1 MKTESLFLKKM
12 LLVLF
17 AILGITLC
25 VSCSDDDDKENGD
38 DGGGTTATTP
48 FSSVKVEADGE
59 TVTGSVAGTTITFAF
74 DRAEN
79 FSSCR
84 LMVELNTGW
93 QLTYPTDVDDYDMSD
108 DPDLYFKGPDGSKP
122 KYKVVVTSNAL
133 PIIDASKIT
142 VEGGYALE
150 INNAT
155 KEMVITY
162 DANMDRSNV
171 RLNFAEGALMA
182 GATVETTTF
191 DLSDDPV
198 TLNIRVA
205 GTNRSY
211 ILKIDYSAL
220 MTPASEF
227 GFQDVTEDYV
237 NKAEYPYIT
246 VMKINNA
253 TLSNVIDK
261 KPVKPNPER
270 WDPSGWYGKTQAEA
284 MAVLGDFNDP
294 ATYPGITNISGV
306 NFTVVTLDA
315 SKVKGKLIIDDQ
327 NSVSLSEVNNLVV
340 VTGNHIADK
349 GNAGGRGILYGDN
362 KVYSD
367 KLAWI
372 ESQPLNV
379 QFGECF
385 GFTEDGKISFDVATV
400 KDNTLMKVR
409 FYNADY
415 SEDIDDRNKFPE
427 PEETFDCRN
436 YLDGAWNV
444 KYVASGY
451 PWLVRKG
458 EKLTYKQVMGNN
470 GFNDSMGDNET
481 NRRGLIGKTYDGKIG
496 IAVVGVGDA
505 DGADGLTLLQAA
517 YVLNKMGWKEIMS
530 LGATGWLTGNSWL
543 PSIKINGQLVSGVDG
558 EGSAYVVAF
567 DAK

>member
-1 MKTESLFLKKM
+1 M

-59 TVTGSVAGTTITFAF
+59 TVTGSVDGTTITFAF

-567 DAK
+567 DSN

>member
-1 MKTESLFLKKM
+1 M

-59 TVTGSVAGTTITFAF
+59 TVTGSVDGTTITFAF

-122 KYKVVVTSNAL
+122 KYKGVVTSNAL

-415 SEDIDDRNKFPE
+415 SEDIDDGNKFPE

>member
-59 TVTGSVAGTTITFAF
+59 TVTGSVDGTTITFAF

-108 DPDLYFKGPDGSKP
+108 DPDLYFKGSDGSKP

>member
-1 MKTESLFLKKM
+1 M

-59 TVTGSVAGTTITFAF
+59 TVTGSVDGTTITFAF

-481 NRRGLIGKTYDGKIG
+481 NHRGLIGKTYDGKIG

>member
-1 MKTESLFLKKM
+1 
-12 LLVLF
+12 
-17 AILGITLC
+17 
-25 VSCSDDDDKENGD
+25 
-38 DGGGTTATTP
+38 
-48 FSSVKVEADGE
+48 
-59 TVTGSVAGTTITFAF
+59 
-74 DRAEN
+74 
-79 FSSCR
+79 
-84 LMVELNTGW
+84 
-93 QLTYPTDVDDYDMSD
+93 
-108 DPDLYFKGPDGSKP
+108 
-122 KYKVVVTSNAL
+122 
-133 PIIDASKIT
+133 
-142 VEGGYALE
+142 
-150 INNAT
+150 
-155 KEMVITY
+155 
-162 DANMDRSNV
+162 
-171 RLNFAEGALMA
+171 
-182 GATVETTTF
+182 
-191 DLSDDPV
+191 
-198 TLNIRVA
+198 
-205 GTNRSY
+205 
-211 ILKIDYSAL
+211 
-220 MTPASEF
+220 
-227 GFQDVTEDYV
+227 
-237 NKAEYPYIT
+237 
-246 VMKINNA
+246 
-253 TLSNVIDK
+253 
-261 KPVKPNPER
+261 
-270 WDPSGWYGKTQAEA
+270 

-415 SEDIDDRNKFPE
+415 SEDIDDGNKFPE

>member
-1 MKTESLFLKKM
+1 M

-59 TVTGSVAGTTITFAF
+59 TVTGSVDGTTITFAF

-191 DLSDDPV
+191 DLSDDTV

>member
-1 MKTESLFLKKM
+1 M

-59 TVTGSVAGTTITFAF
+59 TVTGSVDGTTITFAF

-261 KPVKPNPER
+261 KPVKPNPEH

>member
-1 MKTESLFLKKM
+1 
-12 LLVLF
+12 
-17 AILGITLC
+17 
-25 VSCSDDDDKENGD
+25 
-38 DGGGTTATTP
+38 
-48 FSSVKVEADGE
+48 
-59 TVTGSVAGTTITFAF
+59 
-74 DRAEN
+74 
-79 FSSCR
+79 
-84 LMVELNTGW
+84 
-93 QLTYPTDVDDYDMSD
+93 
-108 DPDLYFKGPDGSKP
+108 
-122 KYKVVVTSNAL
+122 
-133 PIIDASKIT
+133 
-142 VEGGYALE
+142 
-150 INNAT
+150 
-155 KEMVITY
+155 
-162 DANMDRSNV
+162 
-171 RLNFAEGALMA
+171 MA

-496 IAVVGVGDA
+496 IVVVGVGDA

>member
-59 TVTGSVAGTTITFAF
+59 TVTGSVDGTTITFAF

-261 KPVKPNPER
+261 NPVKPNPER

-379 QFGECF
+379 QFGDCY

-415 SEDIDDRNKFPE
+415 SEDIDDGNKFPE